1 MVATAVLLAAC
12 GSGGP
17 ASGQRQA
24 AQASAAKLDV
34 ASVRPGMSTA
44 EVTAMLNRA
53 GWKASPFPGRD
64 WANEVAEEK
73 GRQTGRMVIDSSRNG
88 VETVTGRKGDEE
100 IIVSMKAVPAGAVA
114 TLVRYSAPMAGR
126 TGEQIRTQMVQRY
139 GPPTLQSRPGAELI
153 AMTWCTGGEYCK
165 SYYGVAKP
173 ALMVEEDVYHKLH
186 VNMTE
191 GIDAEKA
198 RQKQLL
204 AAASGGAAPKSSF

>member
-1 MVATAVLLAAC
+1 MLLAAC
-12 GSGGP
+12 GSGGS
-17 ASGQRQA
+17 AAEQRQA
-24 AQASAAKLDV
+24 APASAAKLDV
-34 ASVRPGMSTA
+34 AGVRPGMSMA
-44 EVTAMLNRA
+44 EVTATLNRA

-64 WANEVAEEK
+64 WANELAEEK

-100 IIVSMKAVPAGAVA
+100 IIVSMKPVPAGAVA

-126 TGEQIRTQMVQRY
+126 TGEQVRAQMVQRY
-139 GPPTLQSRPGAELI
+139 GAPALESRPGAQLI
-153 AMTWCTGGEYCK
+153 AMTWCTGGESCK

-191 GIDAEKA
+191 GFEAERA

-204 AAASGGAAPKSSF
+204 AAAGGGTAPKSSF